1 MEISTNILRGFAAV
15 LREKGIPT
23 RELLREAGV
32 DERTLER
39 AVPATP
45 LDEAVRIITTSYRLS
60 KDPALAL
67 RVGSR
72 APIQSLGM
80 LGELA
85 VHCPTVRACL
95 TEAEAYL
102 PLALPMCRFRLVEE
116 GKDAHFIFEPPFAD
130 PLTLRF
136 TTELSL
142 AFAARIGRHFASF
155 GEAPSEVAV
164 RHGRPRYAD
173 AYSETFGCPIRF
185 DAPRNEIVFPAALL
199 DVPQPFLDDS
209 LFRLLKRRADDL
221 MLQERTRDLLHE
233 RVRHVLRHEV
243 DLSSVNPGSIARR
256 LGVSPRSLR
265 RRLGDEGHSLSAL
278 TDEVRRE
285 LSLSELLNPDVP
297 IKRIADRVGFSE
309 VSAFHRA
316 FKRWTG
322 VTPARYRAQTSLGHS
337 TSSDALAHAS

>member
-1 MEISTNILRGFAAV
+1 MEVSTNILRGFAAI
-15 LREKGIPT
+15 LRERGVPT
-23 RELLREAGV
+23 AALVREAGV

-39 AVPATP
+39 MQPATP
-45 LDEAVRIITTSYRLS
+45 LEEAVRLITASYRLS

-67 RVGSR
+67 RVGMH
-72 APIQSLGM
+72 APIQTLGM
-80 LGELA
+80 LGEVA
-85 VHCPTVRACL
+85 VHCPTLRACL
-95 TEAEAYL
+95 TEVEAYL

-116 GKDAHFIFEPPFAD
+116 AGEAHFIFEPPFAD
-130 PLTLRF
+130 PPTLRF

-142 AFAARIGRHFASF
+142 AFALRIGRHFTSF
-155 GEAPSEVAV
+155 SECPTQVSV
-164 RHGRPRYAD
+164 RHARPRYAD
-173 AYSETFGCPIRF
+173 AYRETFGCQVNF
-185 DAPRNEIVFPAALL
+185 DAARNEIVFPGETL
-199 DVPQPFLDDS
+199 DIPQPFLDDS

-221 MLQERTRDLLHE
+221 LLQERTRDLLHE

-243 DLSSVNPGSIARR
+243 DLSGVNPGSIARR

-322 VTPARYRAQTSLGHS
+322 VTPARYRAQTG
-337 TSSDALAHAS
+337 LAHAS